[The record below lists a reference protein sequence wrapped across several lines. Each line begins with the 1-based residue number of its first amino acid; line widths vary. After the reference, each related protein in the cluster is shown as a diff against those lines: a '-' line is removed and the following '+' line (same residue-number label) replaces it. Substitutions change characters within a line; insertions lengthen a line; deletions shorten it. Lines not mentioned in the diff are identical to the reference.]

1 MLGASVYNFT
11 KNLSV
16 GARDADVTALQQFL
30 TDAKLYTGPV
40 TGYFGGLTRAAVI
53 AFQKARGIAQVGLVG
68 PLTRA
73 ALNEGVVPTTP
84 ETTPTVTMKTNLTPA
99 QANAIVS
106 ILQSFGADASV
117 VAKVKAA
124 LGQ

>member
-30 TDAKLYTGPV
+30 TDAKLYAGPV
-40 TGYFGGLTRAAVI
+40 TGYFGKLTRAAVI